1 MHPLQTQFPNLRVT
15 DATPISAT
23 TTSSG
28 NSSWLATKRL
38 GVERAAALAL
48 REDGSGGGR
57 KDKWKRE
64 DGEGREKELPS
75 TPGWKPKLTPTRRGD
90 DLFLN
95 VG

>member
-1 MHPLQTQFPNLRVT
+1 VT

-48 REDGSGGGR
+48 REEGGSGGR
-57 KDKWKRE
+57 DKWKR
-64 DGEGREKELPS
+64 GEGEGGGKELPA